1 MERPFADFFLEY
13 LEYHIY
19 FHKRLKQVAAHFG
32 EAGAQVCLSYF
43 SRVQI
48 KKNSQDFC
56 PIKGYYLYVSE

>member
-43 SRVQI
+43 SGVQI
-48 KKNSQDFC
+48 KKIRKIFV
-56 PIKGYYLYVSE
+56 PLKATVYT